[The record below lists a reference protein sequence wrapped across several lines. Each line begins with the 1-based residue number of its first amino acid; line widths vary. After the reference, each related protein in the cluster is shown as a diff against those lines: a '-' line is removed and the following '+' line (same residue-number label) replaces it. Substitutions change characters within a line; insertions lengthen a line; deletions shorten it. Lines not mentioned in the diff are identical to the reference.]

1 LATAPKRVSK
11 LLANQGF
18 LKQMSTLNDRE
29 VEDDAAVERRV
40 EPARGWSRVLW
51 DIVFAIVRRIFG
63 VARNFYATFGVFLF
77 AGALVAVVATWG
89 FTELAGH
96 VRNGSTATFD
106 DTILMWFGRH
116 HVKFLDAAMLE
127 ITALGTGSVVMMV
140 VAVSGMFLWLT
151 EHRYSAILLLVATA
165 GGIVL
170 NGLLKIGYERAR
182 PQIFAWGTS
191 AVSWSFPSGH
201 AMSATIVYGT
211 VAYLAARLQKHRSQ
225 RIATLASAAVFILL
239 IAISRLYLGVHY
251 PSDVIAGIII
261 GLAWASFCMAT
272 LEALQ
277 VYARNRAPHVMKHEQ
292 PAPGGAL
299 APRVD

>member
-1 LATAPKRVSK
+1 
-11 LLANQGF
+11 
-18 LKQMSTLNDRE
+18 MSTRHERE
-29 VEDDAAVERRV
+29 VSDDAAVERRV
-40 EPARGWSRVLW
+40 EPARGASRVLW
-51 DIVFAIVRRIFG
+51 NVVFAILRRIFG
-63 VARNFYATFGVFLF
+63 VARNFYATFGVFLL
-77 AGALVAVVATWG
+77 AGAIIAIVATWG
-89 FTELAGH
+89 FAELAGH
-96 VRNGSTATFD
+96 VRSGSTAAFD

-116 HVKFLDAAMLE
+116 HVKWLDAAMLE
-127 ITALGTGSVVMMV
+127 ITALGTGAVVLMV

-151 EHRYSAILLLVATA
+151 EHRYSALLLMIATA

-170 NGLLKIGYERAR
+170 NGLLKIGYGRPR
-182 PQIFAWGTS
+182 PQIFAWGTT

-211 VAYLAARLQKHRSQ
+211 VAYLAARLQRRRAQ
-225 RIATLASAAVFILL
+225 RVATLICAATFILL
-239 IAISRLYLGVHY
+239 IAVSRLYLGVHY

-261 GLAWASFCMAT
+261 GLGWAAFCMAT

-277 VYARNRAPHVMKHEQ
+277 VYARNRAPHVMQHEQ